1 MAVNGECES
10 VVVVHGLWMK
20 GFEMF
25 LLQWRLRR
33 AGYRVYRFSYRSV
46 ARDLIENARQLN
58 IFLQQVEGEKVHF
71 VAHSLG
77 GLVVRRLLHDFPEQ
91 RPGYIVTLGSP
102 HSGSYVADRLSRM
115 GWFRRLLGYSFP
127 TLTGQLFPWHGERP
141 LGSIAGDLSIGI
153 GQVVR
158 SLPCPNDGTVSVDE
172 TQLVGM
178 SDHVVVHAS
187 HMALLFSRS
196 AAEQTLHFLYYGNFD
211 HDENVAVARGD

>member
-1 MAVNGECES
+1 MLKKGRRES
-10 VVVVHGLWMK
+10 VVLVHGLWMK
-20 GFEMF
+20 GFEMI

-46 ARDLIENARQLN
+46 ARDLVENAQRLN
-58 IFLQQVEGEKVHF
+58 IFLQRVDGEKVHF

-91 RPGYIVTLGSP
+91 RPGRIVTLGSP

-127 TLTGQLFPWHGERP
+127 TLTGELFPWHGERP

-158 SLPCPNDGTVSVDE
+158 SLPCPNDGTVSVAE
-172 TQLVGM
+172 TRLAGM
-178 SDHVVVHAS
+178 SDHVLVHAS
-187 HMALLFSRS
+187 HMALLFSCQ
-196 AAEQTLHFLYYGNFD
+196 AAKQTLHFLRYGNFD
-211 HDENVAVARGD
+211 HDENAAVASGD